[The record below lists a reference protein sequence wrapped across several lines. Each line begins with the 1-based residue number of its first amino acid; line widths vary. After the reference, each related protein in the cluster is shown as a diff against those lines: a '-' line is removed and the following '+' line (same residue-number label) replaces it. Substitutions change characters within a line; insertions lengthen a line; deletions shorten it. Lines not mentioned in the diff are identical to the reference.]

1 MPVLPINKLCHKV
14 SCISRPSEEAASR
27 EAKIK
32 VVTKHNFSKFLGL
45 FRLIKVVTTIKVVT
59 AKVQPE
65 KNYRKDPVLKPQ
77 KNYDGIFLGRGN
89 RCERSWLGAPYKSLG
104 WAWISLRYI
113 LEGLLLFRAQ
123 TRQPD

>member
-1 MPVLPINKLCHKV
+1 M
-14 SCISRPSEEAASR
+14 
-27 EAKIK
+27 
-32 VVTKHNFSKFLGL
+32 
-45 FRLIKVVTTIKVVT
+45 
-59 AKVQPE
+59 
-65 KNYRKDPVLKPQ
+65 LKPQ